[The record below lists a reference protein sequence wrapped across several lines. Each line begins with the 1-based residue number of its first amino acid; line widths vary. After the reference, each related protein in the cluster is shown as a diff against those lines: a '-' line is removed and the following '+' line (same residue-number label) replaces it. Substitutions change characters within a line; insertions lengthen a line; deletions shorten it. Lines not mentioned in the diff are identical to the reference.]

1 LVRART
7 TLRHFFG
14 TLDVLFHMTQWGG
27 DMSETTLTPTA
38 TLTYVG
44 VADWWGF
51 HVWIE
56 EGGSRRTLPYRGE
69 APLASF
75 AWGRAGLGA
84 RELARSIL
92 EHATGSP
99 ALAERHCRA
108 MTHAVIADLPALGFE
123 LTREDVLAWLGGGP
137 APQSR

>member
-1 LVRART
+1 MAQLGA
-7 TLRHFFG
+7 
-14 TLDVLFHMTQWGG
+14 

-38 TLTYVG
+38 TVRYVG

-56 EGGSRRTLPYRGE
+56 DGATRRTLPYRGE

-75 AWGRAGLGA
+75 AWGRAGLGS
-84 RELARSIL
+84 RELARSII

-99 ALAERHCRA
+99 ALAERHCRT

-123 LTREDVLAWLGGGP
+123 LSRDDVVAWLEGGP
-137 APQSR
+137 PPTSP

>member
-1 LVRART
+1 M
-7 TLRHFFG
+7 LRHFFG

-56 EGGSRRTLPYRGE
+56 EGGSRRTLPYRGQ

-75 AWGRAGLGA
+75 AWGRPGLGA
-84 RELARSIL
+84 RELARSII

-137 APQSR
+137 APTSR